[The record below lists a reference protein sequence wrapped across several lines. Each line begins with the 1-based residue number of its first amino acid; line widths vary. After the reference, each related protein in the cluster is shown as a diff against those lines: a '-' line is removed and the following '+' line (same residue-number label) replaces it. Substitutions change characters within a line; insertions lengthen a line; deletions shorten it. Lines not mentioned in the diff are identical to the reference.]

1 MPDSYGTK
9 THSRKT
15 KEWTLMFYFASDNP
29 LGPTIVSQLK
39 NLKNAGFDPEVN
51 VVAYYD
57 PPIPGTPT
65 HVFDVNI
72 VEKIKAKARSEADN
86 RSEANNIGFADNQS
100 LVRNMVEDKLWGKH
114 KSIDGKKLIKD
125 LIKSCLKMEEDE
137 KGLKAGTLQKLYKPP
152 DPSNFLPKEETKR
165 NAKSNGNS
173 KHHVNGNLN
182 GDAQSPESS
191 LETFLKFCSLKY
203 PARNYALF
211 ILGHGLIVGNDV
223 FLFDESAPTHSLS
236 LPNLRVL
243 LKTFSEDIKKAVCE
257 EAQFQLVSFHSC
269 SMSSL
274 EVAYELKDTANY
286 MLASQCPTSVGAW
299 PYRQIVIRFLKQLE
313 NKRKFELEKLEQKD
327 IEEAISDI
335 FDYCAYNSFD
345 FQLAGYSFDVC
356 LCDLRNTAGVKEQLS
371 QLSRKLIAGLK
382 DPDPRAKDLI
392 LLAHWDAQSYWS
404 EMYTDLFDFCLCLQR
419 RCQKALPPKKE
430 SEGTETESETVAIPE
445 DKALTE
451 LEAACGEMIKVLTP
465 RTNDTPG
472 QLIKRTSF
480 VGAAYQY
487 AHGLSVYFPWSQ
499 PAKSTFWPK
508 QYGKYKLIADPK
520 RKGETKEE
528 ARKRREENPS
538 WGVFLDAY
546 FRITMRS
553 TRVKEDGVTL
563 GISESTR
570 LSELGVRGFKRQIQK
585 DTLDA
590 LSFFASDGS
599 AIRAIGDFLGPGD
612 KVGGGDA
619 MGDPGKVGGAD
630 GTGDPGKV
638 GGGDGTGGDYYY
650 STVKNY
656 PPFTRA
662 PEEPK
667 TDAAKPPIGRAASQ
681 AKR

>member
-1 MPDSYGTK
+1 MPDLNEAK
-9 THSRKT
+9 TDARKT

-39 NLKNAGFDPEVN
+39 NLKNAGFDPEAN

-72 VEKIKAKARSEADN
+72 VDKIKAEGVA
-86 RSEANNIGFADNQS
+86 NIGFADNQS
-100 LVRNMVEDKLWGKH
+100 FVRNLVEDRLWGEH
-114 KSIDGKKLIKD
+114 KSIDGKLIKD
-125 LIKSCLKMEEDE
+125 LIKTCLTPK
-137 KGLKAGTLQKLYKPP
+137 LQNLYDPP
-152 DPSNFLPKEETKR
+152 DPSNFLPEEEVKKPAKRKR
-165 NAKSNGNS
+165 NSS
-173 KHHVNGNLN
+173 HHVNGNLN
-182 GDAQSPESS
+182 GDALTPKTS

-223 FLFDESAPTHSLS
+223 FLFDESSPTHSLS
-236 LPNLRVL
+236 LTELGEL
-243 LKTFSEDIKKAVCE
+243 LKSFKSDIKKDAE
-257 EAQFQLVSFHSC
+257 FQLVSFHSC

-299 PYRQIVIRFLKQLE
+299 PYRQILIRLLKQLDD
-313 NKRKFELEKLEQKD
+313 NRCKHKELTQGD
-327 IEEAISDI
+327 IDATISDI

-356 LCDLRNTAGVKEQLS
+356 LCDLRNTAEVKEQLS
-371 QLSRKLIAGLK
+371 NLSSKLIAGLE

-419 RCQKALPPKKE
+419 RCQKALPPKKKP
-430 SEGTETESETVAIPE
+430 EGPETESETDVLPE
-445 DKALTE
+445 DKALAE

-465 RTNDTPG
+465 KTNGTPK
-472 QLIKRTSF
+472 QLIRRTSF

-487 AHGLSVYFPWSQ
+487 AHGLSIYFPWSQ
-499 PAKSTFWPK
+499 PAQSAFWPE
-508 QYGKYKLIADPK
+508 QYATYELIKPPK
-520 RKGETKEE
+520 RKGETKDE
-528 ARKRREENPS
+528 AEKRRKENPS
-538 WGVFLDAY
+538 WGDFLAAY
-546 FRITMRS
+546 FDKTMRA
-553 TRVKEDGVTL
+553 TRFKENGLNQPKSHSKEEVQKVTL
-563 GISESTR
+563 ES
-570 LSELGVRGFKRQIQK
+570 LN
-585 DTLDA
+585 
-590 LSFFASDGS
+590 FFASDGS
-599 AIRAIGDFLGPGD
+599 AVRAIGDFLGPGD

-667 TDAAKPPIGRAASQ
+667 SDAEKPFIGRSASQ
-681 AKR
+681 ANR

>member
-1 MPDSYGTK
+1 MPDKNGTK
-9 THSRKT
+9 TEAET
-15 KEWTLMFYFASDNP
+15 KQWTLMFYFASDNP

-39 NLKNAGFDPEVN
+39 NLKNAGFDPEAN

-72 VEKIKAKARSEADN
+72 VEKIKAEGNA
-86 RSEANNIGFADNQS
+86 NIGFADNQS
-100 LVRNMVEDKLWGKH
+100 FVRNMVEDRLWGKH
-114 KSIDGKKLIKD
+114 KSIDGKRIKD
-125 LIKSCLKMEEDE
+125 LIKTCLKIEEDE
-137 KGLKAGTLQKLYKPP
+137 KELKTGTLQRQYQPP
-152 DPSNFLPKEETKR
+152 DPSNFLPKEEIEKNAKR
-165 NAKSNGNS
+165 NGNA

-182 GDAQSPESS
+182 GDAQSPETS

-223 FLFDESAPTHSLS
+223 FLFDESAATHSLG
-236 LPNLRVL
+236 LTKLGEL
-243 LKTFSEDIKKAVCE
+243 LKAFNEDIKKDVCK

-299 PYRQIVIRFLKQLE
+299 PYRQIIIRVLKLLE
-313 NKRKFELEKLEQKD
+313 EMKKSEQERLNQED
-327 IEEAISDI
+327 IEEAIKDI

-371 QLSRKLIAGLK
+371 NLSSKLIAGLE

-419 RCQKALPPKKE
+419 RCAKALPPKKKPEGAE
-430 SEGTETESETVAIPE
+430 SEMNALPE
-445 DKALTE
+445 NKALAE

-465 RTNDTPG
+465 KTNG
-472 QLIKRTSF
+472 MQKQLIARTSF

-499 PAKSTFWPK
+499 PSKSTFWPR
-508 QYGKYKLIADPK
+508 QYGKYELIADRK

-528 ARKRREENPS
+528 AEKRRKENPS
-538 WGVFLDAY
+538 WRDFLAAY
-546 FRITMRS
+546 FDKTMRS
-553 TRVKEDGVTL
+553 TRFMEDGVTL
-563 GISESTR
+563 R
-570 LSELGVRGFKRQIQK
+570 LSHSRTASQFRAAPMRRQLQK

-599 AIRAIGDFLGPGD
+599 AVRAIGDFLGPGE

-667 TDAAKPPIGRAASQ
+667 SDAAKGVKRRAAGQ
-681 AKR
+681 AQQ